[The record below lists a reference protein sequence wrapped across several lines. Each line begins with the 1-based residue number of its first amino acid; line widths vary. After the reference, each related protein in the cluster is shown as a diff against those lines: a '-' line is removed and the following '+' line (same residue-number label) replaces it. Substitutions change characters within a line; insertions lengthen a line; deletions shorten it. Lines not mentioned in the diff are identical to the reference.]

1 MNPRALVVPFM
12 VAAMCATNVAHA
24 DNDDFA
30 YQQTNLV
37 SGGAITPKTPD
48 RNLQNPLGNSGPPR
62 RAILDRRQ

>member
-1 MNPRALVVPFM
+1 MNSRDRFVPFM

-37 SGGAITPKTPD
+37 SDGAVTAKTPD
-48 RNLQNPLGNSGPPR
+48 KNLQNPWE
-62 RAILDRRQ
+62 